1 MKTPFLELAEN
12 VNKLKIKAT
21 GYDLNNYK
29 TMLKNVLIRLNDY
42 FVKNGF
48 YEYNDYLQ
56 LIDML
61 ITNPKYYFQI
71 NSKLPTSVRGRFY
84 KSTIKNSG
92 HIEINR
98 NSFYDLENTEGYLCH
113 EFIHLISLGMDY
125 ITYFDN
131 GKKVEIVLP
140 DNVGLKAGYKK
151 YYLKDGKTET
161 QILTYSDLCANSF
174 LKEGLTELL
183 KQQIYDVMS
192 STPTYQIQTRFIEF
206 LNFASRCKLEQSFKD
221 FLQGDLVTYKKAL
234 TKEEYSKLDNELK
247 LFLEEYKTNK
257 DLYSCKHY
265 INANGIVVKMALR
278 QFEKTKPSMQQFLE
292 YIDSLAKKVI
302 VFNKENFLE
311 NSINSATKIFN
322 KNITR
327 NKKATTEF
335 IEKYKSLVNA
345 KEQEIWYSYPIN
357 RNKGFKLNGFSEEIY
372 YLGDLSTKKVQAN
385 LYDTN
390 LTSLLLPEKYNV
402 VYSLGNNSI
411 EQNKIL
417 ISRVD
422 KKSFKYQQG
431 NLVRIVNFDNDKC
444 DVLDENGKIID
455 SGYIVP
461 YKNKA
466 LKEEEY
472 KKEVADFSNF
482 FDKCLDEKREHI
494 LANNNS
500 VQKSNPEQNNI
511 EEDSNLCNI

>member
-1 MKTPFLELAEN
+1 
-12 VNKLKIKAT
+12 
-21 GYDLNNYK
+21 
-29 TMLKNVLIRLNDY
+29 
-42 FVKNGF
+42 
-48 YEYNDYLQ
+48 
-56 LIDML
+56 
-61 ITNPKYYFQI
+61 
-71 NSKLPTSVRGRFY
+71 
-84 KSTIKNSG
+84 
-92 HIEINR
+92 
-98 NSFYDLENTEGYLCH
+98 
-113 EFIHLISLGMDY
+113 
-125 ITYFDN
+125 
-131 GKKVEIVLP
+131 
-140 DNVGLKAGYKK
+140 
-151 YYLKDGKTET
+151 
-161 QILTYSDLCANSF
+161 
-174 LKEGLTELL
+174 
-183 KQQIYDVMS
+183 
-192 STPTYQIQTRFIEF
+192 
-206 LNFASRCKLEQSFKD
+206 
-221 FLQGDLVTYKKAL
+221 
-234 TKEEYSKLDNELK
+234 
-247 LFLEEYKTNK
+247 
-257 DLYSCKHY
+257 
-265 INANGIVVKMALR
+265 MALR
-278 QFEKTKPSMQQFLE
+278 QFEKTKPNMQQFLE

-311 NSINSATKIFN
+311 NSINSAIKIFN

-385 LYDTN
+385 LYDTD

-402 VYSLGNNSI
+402 VYSLGNGSVG
-411 EQNKIL
+411 ENKIL
-417 ISRVD
+417 ISRID

-431 NLVRIVNFDNDKC
+431 SLVRIVNFDNDKC

-466 LKEEEY
+466 LKEEQY
-472 KKEVADFSNF
+472 KNEVADFSNF